1 MRVNANA
8 VLRSW
13 TLLAAFGGSY
23 APVIIHVMYYRLCV
37 HVPLAV
43 CAYCVL
49 SRGEVV
55 VSTDER
61 EGIVYGDIDLAQ
73 VDSVRSQIPVTSQK
87 RWDLYSI
94 TDKTQN

>member
-1 MRVNANA
+1 M
-8 VLRSW
+8 
-13 TLLAAFGGSY
+13 
-23 APVIIHVMYYRLCV
+23 CV

-43 CAYCVL
+43 YVHCVL

-61 EGIVYGDIDLAQ
+61 ENIVYGDIDLAQ